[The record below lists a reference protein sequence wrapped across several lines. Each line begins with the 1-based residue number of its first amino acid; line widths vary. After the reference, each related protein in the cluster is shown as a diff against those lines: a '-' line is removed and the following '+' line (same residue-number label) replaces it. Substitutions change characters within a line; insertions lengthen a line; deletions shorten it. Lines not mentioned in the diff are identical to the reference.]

1 MSRPSQITYKFLS
14 QWSLWPLG
22 KGEALIHKF
31 TIQGR
36 LDGLNEYTAA
46 NRTNPYKGGKMK
58 KDNEEVVIWSIRQQL
73 KGLHIDVPVILKYD
87 FYEPNRRRD
96 LDNISSFAI
105 KVIQDALVKTE
116 VIKNDGWSEIIGF
129 NTQFYIDKDNP
140 RIEVTIVE
148 AGD

>member
-1 MSRPSQITYKFLS
+1 
-14 QWSLWPLG
+14 
-22 KGEALIHKF
+22 
-31 TIQGR
+31 
-36 LDGLNEYTAA
+36 
-46 NRTNPYKGGKMK
+46 MK
-58 KDNEEVVIWSIRQQL
+58 KYNEEVVIWSDKQQL
-73 KGLHIDVPVILKYD
+73 RGLHIDVPVVLKYD

-148 AGD
+148 VGD